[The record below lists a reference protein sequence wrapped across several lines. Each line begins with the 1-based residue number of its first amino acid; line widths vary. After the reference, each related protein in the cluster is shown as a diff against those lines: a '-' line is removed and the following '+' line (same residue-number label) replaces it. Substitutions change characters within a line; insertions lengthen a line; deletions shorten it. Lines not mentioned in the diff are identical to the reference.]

1 MKQITETA
9 ITASF
14 NVGSISASLSSV
26 EPMGTPQSSCSQ
38 EPIYAHLPIMLI
50 QLGHSRQDCLDYLA
64 SQGVD
69 SIGFAH
75 WLMIPQLDLLLV
87 FRQQRCVAIEH
98 YKGSINSH

>member
-9 ITASF
+9 IAAPF
-14 NVGSISASLSSV
+14 NVGSVSH
-26 EPMGTPQSSCSQ
+26 TPSNTESTGNK
-38 EPIYAHLPIMLI
+38 PTFTHKPTTLL

-69 SIGFAH
+69 SVSFAH
-75 WLMIPQLDLLLV
+75 WLIIPELRVLLV

-98 YKGSINSH
+98 YDAGINLYETLPA